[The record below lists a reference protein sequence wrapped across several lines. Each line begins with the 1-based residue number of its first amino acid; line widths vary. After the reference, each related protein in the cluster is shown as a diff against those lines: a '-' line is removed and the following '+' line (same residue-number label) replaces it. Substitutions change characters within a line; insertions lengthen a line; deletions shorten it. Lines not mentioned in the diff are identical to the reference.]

1 MSVSWGAL
9 GWRLAWKWCTLMVQT
24 NLIVGREYRHALM
37 PFVVP
42 VTISPPS
49 SISGTNFQGSL
60 HCHQEAFTC
69 QTSGL
74 VYGISC
80 RRCPAICIGET
91 GRTPRQCLD
100 EHLRS
105 IKKNLPGF
113 PIAEHFN
120 AAGHSIDVVL
130 VRGSFCSAVRPP
142 AEAAGDVPDFK
153 LGTIYPRCL
162 NSDFHFLQA
171 PAHCTL
177 YILN

>member
-1 MSVSWGAL
+1 MSVSCGAL

-24 NLIVGREYRHALM
+24 NLILGGSIAMPSCPLSYLSPHLHRPAFPAPTSRAL
-37 PFVVP
+37 
-42 VTISPPS
+42 
-49 SISGTNFQGSL
+49 SIVIKR
-60 HCHQEAFTC
+60 AFTW

-100 EHLRS
+100 EHRRS

-120 AAGHSIDVVL
+120 AAGHSIDDVL
-130 VRGSFCSAVRPP
+130 VLVFALRCDLQRKRLEMCLISNSAPFIRAAWIPTSFSF
-142 AEAAGDVPDFK
+142 G
-153 LGTIYPRCL
+153 PRRTVL
-162 NSDFHFLQA
+162 FRF
-171 PAHCTL
+171 
-177 YILN
+177 